1 MIKSGLTNAQ
11 YLFEEEITSLAL
23 YDQGLLIGTVSGE
36 VSRLSDLTNK
46 EKTFVTSLLGKVN
59 CIYGRNNIA
68 AIVGFQE
75 EVKVIQD
82 NTEKTLNINRGSIIL
97 TVTISPDSVHI
108 AAIAQ
113 DGHVYVFSNHELK
126 KKMLITKKKIAEN
139 SLEQYI
145 CEFSPNSKKLGLPGD
160 LIFSYLGLTKLEYES
175 TGICCKN
182 NISIIKWPKDNI
194 VILATIDNS
203 INVYNIDS
211 ESSLYSFQAT
221 GLVWDFLLIDT
232 KIVALTNKEET
243 FVGVSLETNE
253 FNDTKSKDSEDKAV
267 INEEKDLFERVFGV
281 FPQDPIVPVT
291 DDKAYSVL
299 FRSTLGTILSR
310 EFNSGSNRISCI
322 EIEFDD
328 IGFHSNISIPNT
340 EDFVLAFMNEKG
352 VLLASQ
358 SSEVGLEDFVSDMK
372 TSKIYFQ
379 GFNLT
384 ISWSISLPSQEIP
397 ESLCIST
404 ICAIFTSLNYIRLYN
419 LGGLQT
425 HVLSMTGPVVS
436 LSSHQSTLAVIYHSA
451 APVMRCQS
459 LTVEFWYTDEFSFKS
474 EAECFKEEFK
484 LALTPE
490 SNLIWTGFSDTG
502 NFFTVDSADIVRCL
516 WKRAMN
522 WVPVCTLED
531 YTRVVGVTDEAV
543 LINQNEKPTLIDSV
557 EFSFPLCKSKLNTF
571 EQQTMF
577 ETLKVENNK
586 VFDRHKKAIE
596 LDKIMF
602 MKYMESLE
610 AGDSDTAFALAI
622 QAYQEKTKLLC
633 IKYANGIKAFGIEA
647 NLAKYFDINLPSRL
661 ARPERIM
668 TEPPVAD
675 KPAELKSS
683 NSDLA
688 KENVTE
694 KSENLKPLNNPF
706 PKANGEKKT
715 IFEELSSSS
724 KRKPEPQNPTKKVK
738 K

>member
-1 MIKSGLTNAQ
+1 MTGAQ
-11 YLFEEEITSLAL
+11 YFFEEEITSLAL

-82 NTEKTLNINRGSIIL
+82 NTEKTLNINRGSVIL

-113 DGHVYVFSNHELK
+113 DGNVYVFSSHELK
-126 KKMLITKKKIAEN
+126 KKILITKKKIAEN
-139 SLEQYI
+139 TLEQYI
-145 CEFSPNSKKLGLPGD
+145 CEFSPNSKKLGFPGD
-160 LIFSYLGLTKLEYES
+160 LIFSYLRMGKFEYES
-175 TGICCKN
+175 TGICCKS

-203 INVYNIDS
+203 ITVYNIDS
-211 ESSLYSFQAT
+211 ESSLFSFQAT
-221 GLVWDFLLIDT
+221 GLVWDFLLIDS

-243 FVGVSLETNE
+243 FVGVSLEAVE
-253 FNDTKSKDSEDKAV
+253 VNDTKSKDSEDKV
-267 INEEKDLFERVFGV
+267 QVNEDKEMFDRVFGV
-281 FPQDPIVPVT
+281 FPQDPIAPVT

-299 FRSTLGTILSR
+299 FRSTLGTVVSR
-310 EFNSGSNRISCI
+310 EFNSGSSRISCI

-328 IGFHSNISIPNT
+328 SSFHSNISIPNA

-352 VLLASQ
+352 LLLASQ
-358 SSEVGLEDFVSDMK
+358 SSDEGLDDFVSDIK
-372 TSKIYFQ
+372 KSKIYFQ
-379 GFNLT
+379 GFSLS
-384 ISWSISLPSQEIP
+384 ISWSVALPSQEIP
-397 ESLCIST
+397 EALCIST
-404 ICAIFTSLNYIRLYN
+404 VCVVYTSLNYIRMYN
-419 LGGLQT
+419 LGGFQT
-425 HVLSMTGPVVS
+425 HILSMTGPVVS
-436 LSSHQSTLAVIYHSA
+436 LSSYQHTLAVIYHSA

-459 LTVEFWYTDEFSFKS
+459 LTVEFWFTEEFSFKS
-474 EAECFKEEFK
+474 EAECFKEEVK

-490 SNLIWTGFSDTG
+490 SSLVWAGFSDSG
-502 NFFTVDSADIVRCL
+502 NFFTVDSADVVRCL
-516 WKRAMN
+516 WRRAMN
-522 WVPVCTLED
+522 WVPVCTLKE
-531 YTRVVGVTDEAV
+531 YIRIVGVTDETV
-543 LINQNEKPTLIDSV
+543 LINQNEKPALIQTV
-557 EFSFPLCKSKLNTF
+557 EFSVPLCKSKLNQI
-571 EQQTMF
+571 EGRTML
-577 ETLKVENNK
+577 EILKVENNK
-586 VFDRHKKAIE
+586 DLDRHKKGIE
-596 LDKIMF
+596 LDKAMF
-602 MKYMESLE
+602 VKYMECAE
-610 AGDSDTAFALAI
+610 VGDYDAAFALAI

-633 IKYANGIKAFGIEA
+633 IKYASGVKAFGIET
-647 NLAKYFDINLPSRL
+647 NLAKYFEVNLPSRL

-668 TEPPVAD
+668 SEAAVTERPV
-675 KPAELKSS
+675 EVKSS
-683 NSDLA
+683 NAELT

-694 KSENLKPLNNPF
+694 KVENLKPLNNPF

-724 KRKPEPQNPTKKVK
+724 KRKPEPQVATKKLK